1 MKYTGEEMRL
11 MTFGEWLDLFE
22 EYKKIHNIC
31 VTQSTFRE
39 PRKKI
44 SLMDG
49 MYGWD
54 EVAN

>member
-1 MKYTGEEMRL
+1 

-22 EYKKIHNIC
+22 EYKKILNLC
-31 VTQSTFRE
+31 ATQSTFRE
-39 PRKKI
+39 PRKKA

-54 EVAN
+54 EVAD